1 MSTGLDIISWSSE
14 QAAYLRTKQFD
25 KLDIENLAE
34 EIEDMG
40 KSEQREFESRM
51 AVLLA
56 HLLKWEHQPALR
68 SRSWENT
75 IKHQRYRLKRR
86 LEKTPSLKAS
96 LNSDEFWTDVWEEA
110 TFFAE
115 KETGLSSFPETCGW
129 DVNQILDNSFYPG

>member
-51 AVLLA
+51 AVLQA
-56 HLLKWEHQPALR
+56 
-68 SRSWENT
+68 
-75 IKHQRYRLKRR
+75 RL
-86 LEKTPSLKAS
+86 
-96 LNSDEFWTDVWEEA
+96 
-110 TFFAE
+110 
-115 KETGLSSFPETCGW
+115 
-129 DVNQILDNSFYPG
+129 